1 LSLKRGVKKP
11 AFPNNLVGDTPESP
25 SREFLEGS
33 GSGSLPFGEGIRLS
47 IVILQPYRLTFGMAR
62 HPSRSRPV
70 AKTSEAIGIL
80 PDWPAPLRCE
90 EVPLDADENL

>member
-47 IVILQPYRLTFGMAR
+47 IVILKPHR
-62 HPSRSRPV
+62 
-70 AKTSEAIGIL
+70 L
-80 PDWPAPLRCE
+80 PDWSAPLRCE
-90 EVPLDADENL
+90 EVPQEADENL